1 MPGRATGRGTLAT
14 GVPGCF
20 ISRQKQLCNP
30 NAQKL
35 FSLLHSGL
43 LMNNPPSSFKDVL
56 FNCFSYKM
64 GKSKILLFPAH
75 RTITTSCFGLIHI
88 NVWEISPTISHSHH
102 KYFFTFTTD
111 YSKFVCIYFTHA
123 KSEVFDAFKK
133 ILVLTKILFS
143 NSISIFHSE
152 WGGGGVGGE
161 RVSFLDKL
169 VLRLLSKI
177 GGRKK
182 K

>member
-1 MPGRATGRGTLAT
+1 MLKRPKMPQDIGVLWLGVGGGGVKTVKNQYKKGQSACFLNVGGPGQVVPGRGTLAT

-20 ISRQKQLCNP
+20 ISRQKRLCHP

-56 FNCFSYKM
+56 INCFSYKM
-64 GKSKILLFPAH
+64 GKSKILQFPAH

-102 KYFFTFTTD
+102 KYFFHIHKWLQQIHL
-111 YSKFVCIYFTHA
+111 YLLHA
-123 KSEVFDAFKK
+123 S
-133 ILVLTKILFS
+133 
-143 NSISIFHSE
+143 
-152 WGGGGVGGE
+152 
-161 RVSFLDKL
+161 
-169 VLRLLSKI
+169 
-177 GGRKK
+177 
-182 K
+182 